1 MRRPITATYRL
12 QLRGPHADPS
22 GRSFDFS
29 DAAEQVPYLT
39 SLGVS
44 HLYLSPVLT
53 SMPNSNHNY
62 DVIDP
67 TEVNPELGG
76 IDGLRKLAKTAH
88 EAGLGLI
95 IDIVP
100 NHMSVEDPR
109 LNPWFWDVLK
119 NGRESE
125 FESYFDIDWHA
136 DNGAGGKLGMPILGN
151 PGDEDKLE
159 LVYDEDIDENV
170 VAYYDN
176 HFPIAE
182 GTCTG
187 LDDDPLEV
195 YNRQSYRLMYW
206 RDGVISYRRFFSV
219 NTLAGIRQE
228 DPLVFEHTHR
238 ILRQLIAEDLIDG
251 VRVDHPDGLTDPFSY
266 LNRLRELVGPDRW
279 LIVEKILADTEPL
292 DPRLS
297 VDGTTGYD
305 ALREFDGVFISREA
319 EDSLGM
325 LALQQSGST
334 WDEAAFEAAEQQL
347 KREVAESEL
356 GAEVARLA
364 RAIRRD
370 NYSTAGADVT
380 EPELISTIVE
390 LVAAIPVY
398 RADYLSL
405 SRTTAT
411 VVADMARKFPS
422 RRNALD
428 LISAALIEEK
438 EAKSRFAQ
446 VCGAVMAK
454 GVEDTTFYRASR
466 LIALQEV
473 GGAPGRF
480 GVSSAEFHL
489 NQQERATLWPN
500 SMTTL
505 STHDTKRSEDVRSR
519 IIALSEVP
527 SDFAEL
533 VRRVTAQVPSP
544 DPATGHFLFQN
555 LLGIWP
561 VDGEITDSLRERFHD
576 YAEKAIREAGTKT
589 TWTDPDSPFEQAIHD
604 WIDALF
610 DGPVASPIT
619 RFIQPIAA
627 AATQISLGRK
637 LLQLTGAGI
646 PDIYQG
652 QEYFDD
658 SLVDPDNRRF
668 VDYTARQQS
677 LAHLD
682 GGVDWSELASDAR
695 TEAGAGELAGYPHL
709 EQHANWALQ
718 HVTHQALR
726 VRRTVPHLFTDGS
739 YHAVFAQG
747 PQSGHVVG
755 IARGPQDARSAE
767 QIGVIAVATRRPMV
781 LDSRGGWEDTTLDF
795 PEGEWLDLL
804 TGRRFEG
811 TTPVKD
817 VLDLFPC
824 ALLIASRLEQVV
836 AFDPL
841 AAS

>member
-12 QLRGPHADPS
+12 QLRGPQADPS
-22 GRSFDFS
+22 GRAFTFA
-29 DAAEQVPYLT
+29 DAAGQIPYLV

-44 HLYLSPVLT
+44 HLYLSPVFT
-53 SMPNSNHNY
+53 SMPHSNHGY

-67 TEVNPELGG
+67 TEINPELGG
-76 IDGLRKLAKTAH
+76 IDGLRDLARTAH
-88 EAGLGLI
+88 EAGLGI
-95 IDIVP
+95 ILDIVP

-119 NGRESE
+119 NGENSE
-125 FESYFDIDWHA
+125 FESYFDIDWHS
-136 DNGAGGKLGMPILGN
+136 DNGAGGKLGLPILGN
-151 PGDEDKLE
+151 PHDEDKLT
-159 LVYDEDIDENV
+159 LVHDDMLDEVV
-170 VAYYDN
+170 VAYFDH
-176 HFPIAE
+176 HFPVAE
-182 GTCTG
+182 GTCSG
-187 LDDDPLEV
+187 LEDDPREV
-195 YNRQSYRLMYW
+195 YDRQAYRLMYW

-279 LIVEKILADTEPL
+279 LLVEKILADTEPL

-319 EDSLGM
+319 EDSLSM
-325 LALQQSGST
+325 LALQQTGST
-334 WDEAAFEAAEQQL
+334 WDEAAFEATERQL

-370 NYSTAGADVT
+370 NFSTAGAGVT
-380 EPELISTIVE
+380 DEELISTIVE

-405 SRTTAT
+405 SRTVAT
-411 VVADMARKFPS
+411 VVADMARRFPS

-466 LIALQEV
+466 LVALQEV

-489 NQQERATLWPN
+489 NQQERATLWPAT
-500 SMTTL
+500 MTTL

-519 IIALSEVP
+519 IIVLSEAP
-527 SDFAEL
+527 DNFAEL
-533 VRRVTAQVPSP
+533 VRRVTAQVPPP
-544 DPATGHFLFQN
+544 DSATGHFLFQN
-555 LLGIWP
+555 LLGVWP
-561 VDGEITDSLRERFHD
+561 RDGVITPSLRERFHD
-576 YAEKAIREAGTKT
+576 YATKATREAGLKT
-589 TWTDPDSPFEQAIHD
+589 MWTDPDTAFEQAVHD
-604 WIDALF
+604 WIDAIF
-610 DGPVASPIT
+610 DGPVAPSIT
-619 RFIQPIAA
+619 RFIQPIAIA
-627 AATQISLGRK
+627 STQISLGRK
-637 LLQLTGAGI
+637 LLQLIGAGV
-646 PDIYQG
+646 PDVYQG

-668 VDYTARQQS
+668 VDYTARRQS
-677 LAHLD
+677 LERLQD
-682 GGVDWSELASDAR
+682 GIDWPALAAEHRSGSS
-695 TEAGAGELAGYPHL
+695 AGYLEGYPHL
-709 EQHANWALQ
+709 EQHPNWAKQ
-718 HVTHQALR
+718 HIVHKALR
-726 VRRTVPHLFTDGS
+726 LRRSVSELFVGGS

-755 IARGPQDARSAE
+755 IARGPREARSAD
-767 QIGVIAVATRRPMV
+767 QFGVIAVATRRPIV
-781 LDSRGGWEDTTLDF
+781 LDTRGGWDDTSLTF
-795 PEGEWLDLL
+795 PDGEWVDLL
-804 TGRRFEG
+804 TGRRYAGSAPIE
-811 TTPVKD
+811 D
-817 VLDLFPC
+817 VFDVFPC
-824 ALLIASRLEQVV
+824 ALLIASRLEPVV

>member
-12 QLRGPHADPS
+12 QLRGPQADPS
-22 GRSFDFS
+22 GRAFDFS
-29 DAAEQVPYLT
+29 DAAEQVPYLAA
-39 SLGVS
+39 LGVS

-67 TEVNPELGG
+67 TEINPELGG
-76 IDGLRKLAKTAH
+76 IDGLRALARTAH
-88 EAGLGLI
+88 DAGLGI
-95 IDIVP
+95 IVDIVP

-109 LNPWFWDVLK
+109 RNPWFWDLLK

-125 FESYFDIDWHA
+125 YESYFDIDWHT

-159 LVYDEDIDENV
+159 LVHDEELDEIV

-176 HFPIAE
+176 RFPIAE
-182 GTCTG
+182 GTCSG
-187 LDDDPLEV
+187 LDDDPVAV
-195 YNRQSYRLMYW
+195 YDRQSYRLMYW

-251 VRVDHPDGLTDPFSY
+251 VRVDHPDGLTDPFAY

-370 NYSTAGADVT
+370 NYSTAGADVS
-380 EPELISTIVE
+380 EAELISTIVE

-411 VVADMARKFPS
+411 VVADMTRKFPS

-489 NQQERATLWPN
+489 NQQERATLWPS

-519 IIALSEVP
+519 IIALSEIS
-527 SDFAEL
+527 SDFGEL
-533 VRRVTAQVPSP
+533 VRRVTAQVPPP

-576 YAEKAIREAGTKT
+576 YATKAIREAGTRT
-589 TWTDPDSPFEQAIHD
+589 TWTDQDSQFEQAIHD

-637 LLQLTGAGI
+637 LLQLIGAGI

-682 GGVDWSELASDAR
+682 GGVDWAELAAEAR
-695 TEAGAGELAGYPHL
+695 TEAAAGELFGYPHL
-709 EQHANWALQ
+709 ENHANWALQ
-718 HVTHQALR
+718 HVVHQALR
-726 VRRTVPHLFTDGS
+726 VRRSVPQLFAGGS

-755 IARGPQDARSAE
+755 SARGPQDTRSAE
-767 QIGVIAVATRRPMV
+767 QIGVIAVATSRPMV
-781 LDSRGGWEDTTLDF
+781 LDSRGGWENTTLNF

-811 TTPVKD
+811 TAPVSE
-817 VLDLFPC
+817 VFELFPC

-836 AFDPL
+836 AFDPMT
-841 AAS
+841 AS